1 MNKIKNFFLNNYIKI
16 ILLTLCYLAYNEY
29 YNILLYLFLLYVIS
43 FGGIG
48 IFAAFRAYQLKDLK
62 TVLTRSLLL
71 KLFYLLIIIGF
82 VVKSI
87 PSVLDSLTILF
98 YAENKEKMINAIAGD
113 NSKINVDPVYGTTW
127 SSLNDNNNGVKF
139 IYTLP
144 YSSTVSD
151 TIFTNKTKEE
161 TINVLKEIFSDK
173 QISKLQDY
181 GIYFKFQY
189 YNQNDYLVKEINIDP
204 NKDF

>member
-1 MNKIKNFFLNNYIKI
+1 MDRIKNFFLNNFIII
-16 ILLTLCYLAYNEY
+16 ILLPLCYLVYNRY
-29 YNILLYLFLLYVIS
+29 YNILLYLFLIYIIS
-43 FGGIG
+43 LAGFW

-71 KLFYLLIIIGF
+71 KLFYFLIIIGF

-87 PSVLDSLTILF
+87 HSVYPILF
-98 YAENKEKMINAIAGD
+98 YGENKEKMINAIVGD
-113 NSKINVDPVYGTTW
+113 NSKIIVDPVYGTTW

-181 GIYFKFQY
+181 DIYFKFQY

-204 NKDF
+204 NEDF